1 MDGDAQARAGAAVYN
16 RATLLAYDFWV
27 LGVSNRYAWQC
38 PTADLVEHFQRH
50 AGARHLDVGVGTGYL
65 LEHCRFPVAAPE
77 IVLADLNPASLAA
90 AAHRIRH
97 LHPRTHRLNVLQ
109 PFSLPEAPF
118 DSVSMN
124 YLLHCLPG
132 TLVEKGSAIRNA
144 AAQLRPGG
152 VLFGATIL
160 GEGVQHNA
168 FGSLL
173 MNAYNRRGI
182 FSNREDSAG
191 ALRALL
197 AHELDAVEVRV
208 VGKVALFSGRRPP
221 LSG

>member
-1 MDGDAQARAGAAVYN
+1 MAMEMDARSGAAVYN

-27 LGVSNRYAWQC
+27 LGVSNRYAWHC
-38 PTADLVEHFQRH
+38 PTAALLAHFESH
-50 AGARHLDVGVGTGYL
+50 VGARHLDIGVGTGYL
-65 LEHCRFPVAAPE
+65 LDNCRFPVADPR

-97 LHPRTHRLNVLQ
+97 RRPVSHEVNVLQ

-132 TLVEKGSAIRNA
+132 SLEDKLPAIRNA
-144 AAQLRPGG
+144 AAQLKPGG

-160 GEGVQHNA
+160 GEGVRHNA
-168 FGSLL
+168 LGGLL
-173 MNAYNRRGI
+173 LRAYNWRGI
-182 FSNREDSAG
+182 FSNRADSAEQ
-191 ALRALL
+191 LQHLL
-197 AHELDAVEVRV
+197 SQELKNAEIQVI
-208 VGKVALFSGRRPP
+208 GKVALFSGRR
-221 LSG
+221 